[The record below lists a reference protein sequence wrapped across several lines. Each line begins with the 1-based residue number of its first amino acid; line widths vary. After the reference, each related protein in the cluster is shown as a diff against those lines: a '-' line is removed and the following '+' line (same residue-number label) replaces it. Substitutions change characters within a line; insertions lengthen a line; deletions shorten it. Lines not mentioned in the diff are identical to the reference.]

1 MERIKFTDFTKA
13 ITIHKQVSI
22 TSFNGINAQARNT
35 LTINPQNLKP
45 NDNLNNNLN
54 NMVWNQCLSF

>member
-13 ITIHKQVSI
+13 IIIHKQVSI

-54 NMVWNQCLSF
+54 NMV